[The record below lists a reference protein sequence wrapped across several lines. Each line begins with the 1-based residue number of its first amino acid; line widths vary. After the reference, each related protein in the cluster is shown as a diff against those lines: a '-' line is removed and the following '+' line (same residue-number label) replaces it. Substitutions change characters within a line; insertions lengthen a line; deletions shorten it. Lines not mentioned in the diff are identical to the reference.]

1 MKVYDIISEDT
12 EVAEAPVSRTKQ
24 FAKKLGAKGL
34 AKVGA
39 KGVAKGMA
47 AEVDVGTEA
56 NRLKSELKTWMKGSR
71 IKAKQLDY
79 EDLMNFLEKAGFDR
93 TTVQKVI
100 KKYKAD
106 AMNPDIKTGTTAT
119 SDKGEE
125 YKWEGAQWVSDET
138 GKVAKRTVAQE
149 LNQKMAISTNPKVV
163 DKIIRDIVTA
173 GYKKQGGGSQTKSK
187 YATGGSA
194 GKKSAAKGKKQDKEE
209 LKKAADMLKKAGF
222 TVSQ

>member
-1 MKVYDIISEDT
+1 MKVFDIVSENA
-12 EVAEAPVSRTKQ
+12 VQEAPSNRLGQAV
-24 FAKKLGAKGL
+24 KKAGAKGL

-39 KGVAKGMA
+39 KGAAKGIA
-47 AEVDVGTEA
+47 AQYDVGEEA

-79 EDLMNFLEKAGFDR
+79 EDLMNFFEKAGFDR

-100 KKYKAD
+100 KKYKAE

-119 SDKGEE
+119 SDQGEE
-125 YKWEGAQWVSDET
+125 YKWEGAQWVNDET

-149 LNQKMAISTNPKVV
+149 LNQKMAISTNPKIV
-163 DKIIRDIVTA
+163 DKIIRDTVTQ

-194 GKKSAAKGKKQDKEE
+194 SSKTGKKD
-209 LKKAADMLKKAGF
+209 LKKAADMLKKAGY
-222 TVSQ
+222 TISK